1 MAQLISME
9 EAAAMLGVSVDEL
22 NQMRERRDIFGIR
35 DGQSW
40 KFKKSDV
47 ESYKARF
54 SGGSPSGVG
63 SGVYNLPVTLDDK
76 GEEEKG
82 SDQVLLS
89 EEALGESGPTTS
101 TIIGKT
107 GEKAK
112 PDSDLKLAAA
122 GGEAPGSG
130 VSLVPDSGTGSDVKL
145 VPSGSSG
152 SLKKGSSDLELV
164 DLEPGADALPL
175 DLGSSKTNVP
185 GGSSKRRL
193 GGEPTVELRPG
204 SDLTLDSDLNL
215 TSDLKLAG
223 DTPKPATGSSAK
235 KLGDS
240 KTVFEDDDLVLGAG
254 SGTGSGPALTDSGIN
269 LMAAK
274 DSGLNL
280 EEPLTLGAGEKEG
293 GGSGSAEI
301 QELSSDDDFLLTPM
315 LELDDQESDSSG
327 SQVIALDTEEPQAED
342 QAPTLLGEDVQT
354 MGVLQPDASLA
365 MGAAQPIAGPM
376 MMGAPMVAQAR
387 YGWFEMV
394 FASFTFIF
402 VALTGVMVFE
412 MARNMWSWDGA
423 GPVATPV
430 MDAVMSMFK

>member
-47 ESYKARF
+47 EAYKDRF
-54 SGGSPSGVG
+54 SGSPSGVG
-63 SGVYNLPVTLDDK
+63 SGVYNMPVKLDDK
-76 GEEEKG
+76 GEEKG

-89 EEALGESGPTTS
+89 EEALGESGPGTS
-101 TIIGKT
+101 TVIGKT
-107 GEKAK
+107 GEKPK

-122 GGEAPGSG
+122 AGEAPGSG

-152 SLKKGSSDLELV
+152 SLKKGSDLELV

-175 DLGSSKTNVP
+175 DLGSSATATP

-215 TSDLKLAG
+215 SSDLKLEG
-223 DTPKPATGSSAK
+223 DTPKPAGGSSAK

-240 KTVFEDDDLVLGAG
+240 KAVFEDDDLVLGAG

-269 LMAAK
+269 LVAAK

-293 GGSGSAEI
+293 DSAEI

-327 SQVIALDTEEPQAED
+327 SQVIALDTEEPQADD

-376 MMGAPMVAQAR
+376 MMAAPAVVPAR

-402 VALTGVMVFE
+402 VALTGVMMFE
-412 MARNMWSWDGA
+412 MARNMWSWDDA
-423 GPVATPV
+423 PVATPI
-430 MDAVMSMFK
+430 MDMVMSMFG